1 MYSFFF
7 YFFYLASKQNK
18 SDHPCLHCDK
28 NSEHI
33 PLKHDFICE
42 RLLTCGGINVQFF
55 ANLTIAVV
63 SINPYPYECDTFRPN
78 PFVLQSG
85 AFRFAGL
92 AVRTMMC
99 CTSRLKS
106 ISVFIY
112 SHCSKKLDSCNN
124 EIILTRKWNG
134 LAFRFSFSKNHMWDH
149 VRDGFASNVSAM
161 IAAAMGALAL
171 VPVCLTVQVWCKSVV
186 TIWRSDVVPELN

>member
-1 MYSFFF
+1 MSDNIELYFTFETLGPFCNLEIKLHRQNLCKHLQKMNIFFRQEASSVLKIVQFFF

-124 EIILTRKWNG
+124 EIILTRK
-134 LAFRFSFSKNHMWDH
+134 
-149 VRDGFASNVSAM
+149 
-161 IAAAMGALAL
+161 
-171 VPVCLTVQVWCKSVV
+171 
-186 TIWRSDVVPELN
+186 